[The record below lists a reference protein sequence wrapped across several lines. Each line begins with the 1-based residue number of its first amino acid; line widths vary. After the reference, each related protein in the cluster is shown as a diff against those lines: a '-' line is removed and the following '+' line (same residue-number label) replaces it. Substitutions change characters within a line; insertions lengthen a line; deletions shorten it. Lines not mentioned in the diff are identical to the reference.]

1 MKRNFGE
8 YVIPS
13 ILGISASVLPEDS
26 IITCIFFSPGAIMDL
41 QSAQPAQL
49 VLQSFTDVVTM

>member
-1 MKRNFGE
+1 
-8 YVIPS
+8 
-13 ILGISASVLPEDS
+13 
-26 IITCIFFSPGAIMDL
+26 MDL